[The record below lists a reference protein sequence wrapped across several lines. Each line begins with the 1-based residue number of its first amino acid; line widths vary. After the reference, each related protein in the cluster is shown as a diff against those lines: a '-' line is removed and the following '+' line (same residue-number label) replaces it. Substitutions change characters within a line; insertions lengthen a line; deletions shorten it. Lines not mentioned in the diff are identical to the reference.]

1 MGFGSQSG
9 QVIIR
14 TQAVKGTYQADTGAQ
29 GVGIK
34 LRSGSLGTNRDL
46 LIPDPEIG
54 GGRDTTDAYLGAV
67 AWSGD
72 YEFYARVK
80 SVATLFKA
88 GFGAVDAGVVVETGV
103 NKFTVTPSDSATLPY
118 LSIEERIGS
127 GLECFRYTDAIVNT
141 LHLEGEANGYLQG
154 SAGIIAALQT
164 AGATPTASPTWDNTN
179 LIVGTNITVTYN
191 SIQLPAKS
199 FNFDFTNNFEDD
211 DFGLGSLF
219 LSSLTAKG
227 REVTS
232 SFTIRPQD
240 STLFRQAA
248 YGATSAT
255 TAGGL
260 STKAPLVIEAK
271 TYEKIGATAVGSI
284 KLTMPSFI
292 LSPHSFDPSGD
303 DVIETDIEGRAV
315 RPTPGTPIVTAEFV
329 VDGTAGATLP

>member
-1 MGFGSQSG
+1 MGYGSQSG
-9 QVIIR
+9 QVLIR
-14 TQAVKGTYQADTGAQ
+14 TQAVQGTYQADTATK
-29 GVGIK
+29 GVGVK

-72 YEFYARVK
+72 YEFYARL
-80 SVATLFKA
+80 SGLLTLFRA
-88 GFGAVDAGVVVETGV
+88 GFGAADAGTLVETGV
-103 NKFTVTPSDSATLPY
+103 NKFSVTPSDSSALPW
-118 LSIEERIGS
+118 LSIEEKIGS
-127 GLECFRYTDAIVNT
+127 GLETFRYTDCVVNS
-141 LHLEGEANGYLQG
+141 LHLEAEANGYLQG
-154 SAGIIAALQT
+154 TAGIIAALQT
-164 AGATPTASPTWDNTN
+164 AGATPTPSPVWDNTN
-179 LIVGTNITVTYN
+179 LLVGTNITVTFGGVT
-191 SIQLPAKS
+191 LPAKS

-219 LSSLTAKG
+219 LKGLTAKG

-240 STLFRQAA
+240 STLFRRAS
-248 YGATSAT
+248 YGAASAT

-260 STKAPLVIEAK
+260 SDKQALVIEAK
-271 TYEKIGATAVGSI
+271 TYEKIGATAVGTL
-284 KLTMPSFI
+284 KLTMPKFT

-315 RPTPGTPIVTAEFV
+315 RPSPEVPICTAEFTV
-329 VDGTAGATLP
+329 AQSEIF

>member
-14 TQAVKGTYQADTGAQ
+14 TQAVQGTFQADLPTA
-29 GVGIK
+29 GIGLK

-72 YEFYARVK
+72 YEFYTRLNAML
-80 SVATLFKA
+80 TLFAA
-88 GFGAVDAGVVVETGV
+88 GFGSVSAPTAVETGV
-103 NKFTVTPSDSATLPY
+103 KKFTVTPLDSSALPF

-127 GLECFRYTDAIVNT
+127 GLECFRYTDAVVNT
-141 LHLEGEANGYLQG
+141 LHLEAEANGYLQG
-154 SAGIIAALQT
+154 TAGIIAALQT
-164 AGATPTASPTWDNTN
+164 AGATPSDASTLWDNTN

-191 SIQLPAKS
+191 GVQLPAKS
-199 FNFDFTNNFEDD
+199 FNFDLTNNFEDD

-219 LSSLTAKG
+219 LKGLTGKG

-240 STLFRQAA
+240 STLFRQAS

-271 TYEKIGATAVGSI
+271 TYEKIGATAVGTL
-284 KLTMPSFI
+284 KLTMPNFV

-315 RPTPGTPIVTAEFV
+315 RPAAGTPVCTAEFTV
-329 VDGTAGATLP
+329 SQQTVA

>member
-1 MGFGSQSG
+1 MGYGSQSG
-9 QVIIR
+9 QVILR
-14 TQAVKGTYQADTGAQ
+14 TQATQGTFPADFATN
-29 GVGIK
+29 GVGLK

-46 LIPDPEIG
+46 MIPDPEIG

-72 YEFYARVK
+72 YEFYARIP
-80 SVATLFKA
+80 STLALFRA
-88 GFGAVDAGVVVETGV
+88 GMGTADAGTSVETGV
-103 NKFTVTPSDSATLPY
+103 TKFVVTPSDSSTLPF
-118 LSIEERIGS
+118 LGIEEKIGS
-127 GLECFRYTDAIVNT
+127 GLECFRYTDSVVNS
-141 LHLEGEANGYLQG
+141 LHLEAEANGYLQG

-164 AGATPTASPTWDNTN
+164 AGATPTASPAWDNTN
-179 LIVGTNITVTYN
+179 LFVGTNITVTYN

-219 LSSLTAKG
+219 LKGLTAKG
-227 REVTS
+227 REVTA

-240 STLFRQAA
+240 SSLFRQAC
-248 YGATSAT
+248 YGATAAT
-255 TAGGL
+255 SAGGL

-271 TYEKIGATAVGSI
+271 TYEKIGTTAVGTI
-284 KLTMPSFI
+284 KMTLPEFI

-315 RPTPGTPIVTAEFV
+315 RTNPANPICSVEFTTDAEEI
-329 VDGTAGATLP
+329 A